1 MKIGPG
7 KWFPNDPMVEVIGE
21 KYKVMSLPDTK
32 YTHFMGLALILTQVP
47 ITLRGEGG
55 GSGGFSFMDV

>member
-1 MKIGPG
+1 
-7 KWFPNDPMVEVIGE
+7 MVEVIGE